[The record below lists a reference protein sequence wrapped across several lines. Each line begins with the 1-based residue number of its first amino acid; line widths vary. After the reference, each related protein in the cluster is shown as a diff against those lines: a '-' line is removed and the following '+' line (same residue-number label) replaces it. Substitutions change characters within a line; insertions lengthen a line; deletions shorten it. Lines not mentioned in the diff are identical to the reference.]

1 MNFETLTIEDV
12 KSLYEK
18 KIISFLELIEM
29 QVNHIRNVEKDILS
43 LVNFDEEL
51 YLQKAK
57 NYDTQ
62 SKVRGTLE
70 NIPFGVKDLIDIKGM
85 KTEANSKSLKGNISE
100 KDSTVVTR
108 LKNAGAFVSMKTN
121 THEYA
126 YGAVSP
132 PTRNP
137 WDFSKIPGGS
147 SGGSAAAT
155 SSGIVL
161 GSLGSDPA
169 GSIREPAALCSVV
182 GFKPTYNW
190 IPLSGVVPLAWTLDV
205 VGPIT
210 KTISDCAIV
219 FGALSE
225 NYQNIDIK
233 KVENKHK
240 IGILEEYFA
249 PMEQQVSDS
258 YNESITML
266 ERIVTFNKVYS
277 WNIDEVISTI
287 FVILTAESAA
297 FLDKKITHNPDN
309 FGGDVKQ
316 FVEMGKGF
324 SSTDYINSQRA
335 RRVITNK
342 VDTLFNDYD
351 FLLAPAQLISAPS
364 PNPDTVVIEGH
375 ELPRDINLIKPL
387 VLSSLCGYPS
397 ISIPFRKM
405 KNGQFFSIQIIAK
418 RNDDSK
424 LLDFAKLLE
433 KEFDLKYV
441 NPLA

>member
-1 MNFETLTIEDV
+1 MNFETLTIEGV
-12 KSLYEK
+12 RKLYSK
-18 KIISFLELIEM
+18 KIISFLELVEM
-29 QVNHIRNVEKDILS
+29 QVNYIRDIENDILS

-51 YLQKAK
+51 YLLKAK
-57 NYDTQ
+57 DLDSQ
-62 SKVRGTLE
+62 PKVEGILK
-70 NIPFGVKDLIDIKGM
+70 NIPFGVKDLIDIEGM
-85 KTEANSKSLKGNISE
+85 KTEANSKSLEGNISK
-100 KDSTVVTR
+100 KDSNIVTK

-137 WDFSKIPGGS
+137 WDLSKIPGGS

-161 GSLGSDPA
+161 GSLGSDTA
-169 GSIREPAALCSVV
+169 GSIREPAAMCSVV

-190 IPLSGVVPLAWTLDV
+190 TSLSGIIPLAWTLDV

-219 FGALSE
+219 FEALSDTYL
-225 NYQNIDIK
+225 NTDVAKIGTKY
-233 KVENKHK
+233 K
-240 IGILEEYFA
+240 IGILEEYFS
-249 PMEQQVSDS
+249 PMEKQVSDS
-258 YNESITML
+258 YNNSIKML
-266 ERIVTFNKVYS
+266 EETFTCNKVSS
-277 WNIDEVISTI
+277 WDVEEVISTI

-297 FLDKKITHNPDN
+297 FLDKEISKNPNN

-335 RRVITNK
+335 RKVITKK
-342 VDTLFNDYD
+342 VDTLFNEYD

-364 PNPDTVVIEGH
+364 PDADTLIIDGN

-397 ISIPFRKM
+397 ISIPFTKM
-405 KNGQFFSIQIIAK
+405 KNGQYFSIQVIGK

-441 NPLA
+441 NPLV

>member
-1 MNFETLTIEDV
+1 
-12 KSLYEK
+12 
-18 KIISFLELIEM
+18 
-29 QVNHIRNVEKDILS
+29 
-43 LVNFDEEL
+43 
-51 YLQKAK
+51 
-57 NYDTQ
+57 
-62 SKVRGTLE
+62 
-70 NIPFGVKDLIDIKGM
+70 
-85 KTEANSKSLKGNISE
+85 
-100 KDSTVVTR
+100 
-108 LKNAGAFVSMKTN
+108 MKTN

-161 GSLGSDPA
+161 GSLGSDTA

-297 FLDKKITHNPDN
+297 FLDKKITHNPDS
-309 FGGDVKQ
+309 FGGDVKP
-316 FVEMGKGF
+316 V
-324 SSTDYINSQRA
+324 
-335 RRVITNK
+335 
-342 VDTLFNDYD
+342 L
-351 FLLAPAQLISAPS
+351 
-364 PNPDTVVIEGH
+364 
-375 ELPRDINLIKPL
+375 RD
-387 VLSSLCGYPS
+387 G
-397 ISIPFRKM
+397 
-405 KNGQFFSIQIIAK
+405 
-418 RNDDSK
+418 
-424 LLDFAKLLE
+424 
-433 KEFDLKYV
+433 
-441 NPLA
+441 